1 VYDKYYEDDGSSS
14 LFNFQVEECAT
25 ISRAWLWRVHFLK
38 VIFHKLFGVLISTF
52 HEYISQDC
60 DSSASLIHAFRIAQ
74 VHN

>member
-38 VIFHKLFGVLISTF
+38 VNFHKLFGVLISTF
-52 HEYISQDC
+52 HEYIS
-60 DSSASLIHAFRIAQ
+60 
-74 VHN
+74 